1 MKSINEAAKA
11 HPAPAL
17 TGRGGAFCASPPVN
31 TSPLELFYLKQQIK
45 SVIVA
50 Q

>member
-11 HPAPAL
+11 PPAPAL
-17 TGRGGAFCASPPVN
+17 TGRCGFFCASPPVN
-31 TSPLELFYLKQQIK
+31 TSPLELSFQKDEIK

-50 Q
+50 R